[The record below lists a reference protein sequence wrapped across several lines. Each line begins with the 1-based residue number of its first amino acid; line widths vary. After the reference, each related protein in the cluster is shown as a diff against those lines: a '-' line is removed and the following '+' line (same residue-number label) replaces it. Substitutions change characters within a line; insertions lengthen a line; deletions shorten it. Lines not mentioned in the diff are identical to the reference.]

1 MKQPSKLTRTQKE
14 VVANHGLRPNEWS
27 LVEETEFYYKLINK
41 ETGLIKS
48 VDKFRRKRQMII
60 TDVNA
65 MSIEDLEIFNSA
77 MGFEYSINDGKIVKV
92 EGKQNDQK

>member
-1 MKQPSKLTRTQKE
+1 
-14 VVANHGLRPNEWS
+14 
-27 LVEETEFYYKLINK
+27 
-41 ETGLIKS
+41 
-48 VDKFRRKRQMII
+48 MII

-92 EGKQNDQK
+92 EGRQND